1 MTEQT
6 ISPAHSQ
13 TRSGF
18 ITALRQPTFLVLW
31 LSEALSLIG
40 DRLVIVALVTLVYE
54 RTHSPIAVGILM
66 MFKAVPALALGSL
79 AGVFVDR
86 WNRKWVMVAS
96 NLIQGLL
103 VLLIPISDSLLLL
116 FTAYLAMSIVNQFF
130 VPARA
135 ATLPTLVPLPA
146 LMAAN
151 SLFAAA
157 FVGAIAIGP
166 AIGGWIVEHVGVNAA
181 FYVDAA
187 TFLIPA
193 LAVGVLTI
201 PQARR
206 SLGDRRIGADL
217 SQGLAFARS
226 RTDILTALI
235 LIAAAFLIM
244 GTISVLGVMIA
255 DSLHV
260 GAGGFGLMMSAMGVG
275 MLCGAVFIG
284 WLGQK
289 IDRKWLGIAGIV
301 IMGLTILALTWV
313 TRLNLATTLLMLN
326 GFGMVTVQASSQ
338 STLQSISDELRG
350 RVMGLSQTLTGGV
363 QFLAAALAGLLAEQL
378 GAATVLSGVG
388 LIAIA
393 AGFTIMLQKRQVS

>member
-1 MTEQT
+1 MTEGT
-6 ISPAHSQ
+6 ISSTHSQ
-13 TRSGF
+13 ARSGF
-18 ITALRQPTFLVLW
+18 ITALQQPAFLVLW
-31 LSEALSLIG
+31 LSEALSLVG

-86 WNRKWVMVAS
+86 WDRKWIMVAS
-96 NLIQGLL
+96 NLIQGML

-116 FTAYLAMSIVNQFF
+116 FAAYLAMSIVNQFF

-135 ATLPTLVPLPA
+135 ATLPALVPPPA

-166 AIGGWIVEHVGVNAA
+166 AIGGWIVEHVGINAA

-201 PQARR
+201 PQAYR

-275 MLCGAVFIG
+275 MFCGAVFIG

-289 IDRKWLGIAGIV
+289 INRKWLGIAGIV
-301 IMGLTILALTWV
+301 IMGLTILALPWV
-313 TRLNLATTLLMLN
+313 THLNLATALLMLN

-378 GAATVLSGVG
+378 GAALVLSGVG
-388 LIAIA
+388 LVAVT
-393 AGFTIMLQKRQVS
+393 AGFTVMLQKRQIS